1 MFAIL
6 ITQLLQ
12 LVRGRDPVNRLN
24 HTSLLAIITNVLEL
38 TVLSRPA
45 IAVYIKIR
53 NTQQRISHLPA

>member
-6 ITQLLQ
+6 IIQLLQ
-12 LVRGRDPVNRLN
+12 LVRRRDPVNRLN
-24 HTSLLAIITNVLEL
+24 HTSLLAVITNVLKL

>member
-24 HTSLLAIITNVLEL
+24 HTSLLAVITNVLEL